1 MSTDK
6 KRGGNFIMLFA
17 TLILL
22 LMFGGIGVG
31 AFYFVYLYCE
41 MDFWVSLFCGLL
53 VYTVLPAV
61 IGNPKEW
68 NKETHR
74 YEEVSVSDPVVFT
87 VTRIIAFIGMVGII
101 LGWIFDWI

>member
-17 TLILL
+17 TLLL
-22 LMFGGIGVG
+22 LLVFGGIGVG

-53 VYTVLPAV
+53 VFTVFPFV
-61 IGNPKEW
+61 IGKNKKW
-68 NKETHR
+68 NKEEHR
-74 YEEVSVSDPVVFT
+74 FVEESGPAILP
-87 VTRIIAFIGMVGII
+87 VTRTIAFIGMIGII